1 MSKEMVIPILS
12 VQKLESGFLATIS
25 FTGDETR
32 VTGTSVTAV
41 GAIGL
46 ALQNLELVF
55 MDNKDMTP
63 TKAGVRLYQV
73 RLYQE

>member
-12 VQKLESGFLATIS
+12 VQKLEHGFLATIS

-32 VTGTSVTAV
+32 VTVTGDSVTEV
-41 GAIGL
+41 GAIGI

-55 MDNKDMTP
+55 MDKDMTP
-63 TKAGVRLYQV
+63 IKVGVRLY
-73 RLYQE
+73 RG

>member
-41 GAIGL
+41 GAIGI
-46 ALQNLELVF
+46 ALQNLELAF
-55 MDNKDMTP
+55 MDKDMTP
-63 TKAGVRLYQV
+63 IKVGVRLY
-73 RLYQE
+73 RG